1 MRTALV
7 CLLLLAAPALA
18 QPPLPTDP
26 SSRRPC
32 PDCGVIRSIRSV
44 VKSEPPPPGDAAKP
58 SGLVAT
64 VPLKGGKVQVGP
76 SQKLGRDVAPTSTT
90 YEVIVRY
97 DDGRF
102 TALVIGD
109 RGEWKEGDRVRVE
122 KGRLLPR

>member
-1 MRTALV
+1 MRTALAG
-7 CLLLLAAPALA
+7 LLLLAAPVMA
-18 QPPLPTDP
+18 QPPLVKDAPAP
-26 SSRRPC
+26 RC

-44 VKSEPPPPGDAAKP
+44 VKSEPPPPGDATKP

-90 YEVIVRY
+90 YEVVVRY

-102 TALVIGD
+102 TALVLDD
-109 RGEWKEGDRVRVE
+109 RGEWKEGDKVRVE
-122 KGRLLPR
+122 KGQLLPR